1 MLYTSASTAP
11 LGVADAAGTVAAEG
25 TPAEFVTAI
34 RTVARGE
41 TYTDPRLSPAAPT
54 TRATAAATLTTR
66 EREVCTLLATGL
78 SGEEIAER
86 LFLSAETVRTHIRN
100 AMQRLGVKTR
110 AQLIARAITTG
121 EIPSDRRV

>member
-1 MLYTSASTAP
+1 
-11 LGVADAAGTVAAEG
+11 VAAEG

-41 TYTDPRLSPAAPT
+41 TYTDPRLSPGGTGDAG
-54 TRATAAATLTTR
+54 ATAPATLTTR
-66 EREVCTLLATGL
+66 EREVCTLLTTGL
-78 SGEEIAER
+78 SGEEIADR

-110 AQLIARAITTG
+110 SHLIARAITTG

>member
-1 MLYTSASTAP
+1 
-11 LGVADAAGTVAAEG
+11 
-25 TPAEFVTAI
+25 VTAV

-41 TYTDPRLSPAAPT
+41 PYGDLRVGAEASL
-54 TRATAAATLTTR
+54 TAR

-78 SGEEIAER
+78 SGEEIGQR
-86 LFLSAETVRTHIRN
+86 LFLSPETVRTHVRN

-121 EIPSDRRV
+121 EISPDHRA